1 MRISDWSSDV
11 CSSDLTRSWPPS
23 ARPWTRPW
31 PGWPTPAAPRWP
43 DRAVPGSP
51 QGARE
56 GYPSGGFL
64 WRFDAAHWPLWPI
77 SWTPL
82 WVYLLL
88 CRVPDC
94 VPGRRGRTASG
105 GTASGKTGPGRTCPG
120 RTGRRPVGPGEIGR
134 MDFERFFAKEMA
146 GLKAEGRYRIFADL
160 ERRAGAFP
168 HAMRHRSEEH
178 TSELQSL

>member
-11 CSSDLTRSWPPS
+11 CSSDL
-23 ARPWTRPW
+23 
-31 PGWPTPAAPRWP
+31 
-43 DRAVPGSP
+43 
-51 QGARE
+51 
-56 GYPSGGFL
+56 
-64 WRFDAAHWPLWPI
+64 DAAHWPLWPI

-88 CRVPDC
+88 CCVPDC

-105 GTASGKTGPGRTCPG
+105 GTASDKTGPGRTCPG

-146 GLKAEGRYRIFADL
+146 GLKAAGRYDIFSDL
-160 ERRAGAFP
+160 ERRADSFP
-168 HAMRHRSEEH
+168 HATQHVS
-178 TSELQSL
+178 